1 MSLAVA
7 LPQIVDDD
15 GYPELLAR
23 YASRAEELG
32 FSGLWTLD
40 SAIGGHTSGTPLL
53 DGLHALSFAAAHT
66 ERAKLGIAV
75 VVMPRRVP
83 ALLARE
89 LASIDRLSG
98 GRLIVGVG
106 LGGSDGSEAA
116 FGIPTDRRAR
126 RLKEGVEILRAAW
139 SQEEVSYEGEL
150 FRFSGV
156 HLEPKPA
163 QRPGPPVWFGAGKR
177 PALRRAARL
186 GDGWIGAGSS
196 ATGDFLEQ
204 VPALREE
211 LEAAGR
217 DPDAFPKSKR
227 VYVAVD
233 DDEARGRE
241 RLAAVLDAMYGR
253 PGLTERVAV
262 CGPAERVAEELRRLL
277 DAGAHE
283 LLVHPLYDPLEQL
296 EALAEVRRLAL
307 A

>member
-7 LPQIVDDD
+7 LPQFAGD
-15 GYPELLAR
+15 GQPELLAR
-23 YASRAEELG
+23 YARRAEELG

-40 SAIGGHTSGTPLL
+40 SALGGHTSHTPVL

-66 ERAKLGIAV
+66 TTARLGVAV

-89 LASIDRLSG
+89 LASIDRLSR

-116 FGIPTDRRAR
+116 LGIPTDRRAR
-126 RLKEGVEILRAAW
+126 RLAEGVEILRAAW
-139 SQEEVSYEGEL
+139 SQDPVSYDGEL
-150 FRFSGV
+150 FSFSGV

-163 QRPGPPVWFGAGKR
+163 QQPGPPIWFGAGKR

-196 ATGDFLEQ
+196 ATSDFLEQ
-204 VPALREE
+204 VPMLREE

-233 DDEARGRE
+233 DDADRGRE

-262 CGPAERVAEELRRLL
+262 CGRVEHVAEELRRLL
-277 DAGAHE
+277 HAGAHE
-283 LLVHPLYDPLEQL
+283 LLLHPLYDWLEQL
-296 EALAEVRRLAL
+296 EALADVRGLAL
-307 A
+307 G

>member
-1 MSLAVA
+1 MGGYAVQLAVRDGYRVIAMAGSDGEDWVRSLGAHEVLPRDADLSGAGPVDAVFDAVPLGPESAVAAKDGGVVVFTRSPGDGEPERGVRFKPMLVQPDPQALRALAADLAEGRLRPARVAETLDLAEAAKRPRAGRGRRPARKGGAHLMSLAVA

-126 RLKEGVEILRAAW
+126 RLK
-139 SQEEVSYEGEL
+139 
-150 FRFSGV
+150 
-156 HLEPKPA
+156 
-163 QRPGPPVWFGAGKR
+163 
-177 PALRRAARL
+177 
-186 GDGWIGAGSS
+186 
-196 ATGDFLEQ
+196 
-204 VPALREE
+204 
-211 LEAAGR
+211 
-217 DPDAFPKSKR
+217 
-227 VYVAVD
+227 
-233 DDEARGRE
+233 
-241 RLAAVLDAMYGR
+241 
-253 PGLTERVAV
+253 
-262 CGPAERVAEELRRLL
+262 
-277 DAGAHE
+277 
-283 LLVHPLYDPLEQL
+283 
-296 EALAEVRRLAL
+296 
-307 A
+307 